1 MTILHAEKKDKDEDG
16 GGGRKKGGG
25 GGGDEDIR
33 FGKFKHEISWRMF
46 SGSTYLTAAVTLL
59 NLQSG
64 RLQMAERGQPNQC
77 PSQRG
82 AVRGERGIEGQLRMA
97 IGHCKLTKR
106 SVTKG
111 SHRL

>member
-1 MTILHAEKKDKDEDG
+1 MVVEVERREVVGVVMRTSGLKNAKLIVT
-16 GGGRKKGGG
+16 
-25 GGGDEDIR
+25 
-33 FGKFKHEISWRMF
+33 KFKHEVSWRMF
-46 SGSTYLTAAVTLL
+46 SGSTYLTVAVTLQ
-59 NLQSG
+59 NLQSE
-64 RLQMAERGQPNQC
+64 RLQMAERGEPNQY

-111 SHRL
+111 SRRL